1 MKNVKIK
8 KIQLLNFKGIR
19 TMEVEFAGAVTSIYG
34 RNASGKST
42 IFDAFTWLLFGKN
55 SDDKAKFN
63 IKTLNAQG
71 EVIERLPHEVTAVLE
86 VDGKE
91 VRLTKRLKE
100 KWTKKKGSSTEE
112 FTGNEEERLY
122 NDVPM
127 SVKEWNEK
135 INGICSEDVFRM
147 ITNPLYFPTMQ
158 WQKQREAL
166 ISMAGDV
173 SIDDVIKTSPAE
185 FATLIDALNG
195 KTMEEFKREVIAKKK
210 RIKEDVDTIPARIN
224 ERMRDVNTTYDFNL
238 ITAILNHKLAKADE
252 VLEKLNDARK
262 MIIASGDADA
272 VADERKKLK
281 AEIAICKAKLEEQI
295 QSAYTAQLNR
305 HIKCKTEL
313 ANAEIKMQYTDTQI
327 HHTESELAYLKSRR
341 AELLARYKQLK
352 SQTLQ
357 FSDDDVF
364 VCPTCGRPLDAEQR
378 WQKQQEM
385 IQNFNNSRSKN
396 IEENIAE
403 GKKIKEQ
410 IDVNEVRLT
419 GLTNEKDVLTAQI
432 ERIKADMPEEPQP
445 LTKEDIDKMIV
456 KDEPYLRLCKRLADY
471 DKEHTAVTADNTLQ
485 EQINALS
492 QEHKT
497 LSDEI
502 AELKTQL
509 AIKEVNDANEKRIG
523 ELQEQLREA
532 SSELARLEG
541 LEFTI
546 QEFTKARITMLEE
559 RINALFSFVR
569 FKMFETQIN
578 GGEVETCKA
587 VVNGVP
593 FDDLNNAMK
602 INAGLDIINAICK
615 SLQITAPIF
624 IDNSES
630 VNKLTTTESQ
640 VIRLVVSE
648 DETLRIA

>member
-71 EVIERLPHEVTAVLE
+71 DVIEHLPHEVTAILE

-122 NDVPM
+122 NDVPC

-135 INGICSEDVFRM
+135 INNICSEDVFRM

-195 KTMEEFKREVIAKKK
+195 KTMEEFKREVVVKKK
-210 RIKEDVDTIPARIN
+210 RIKEEVDTLPSRID

-252 VLEKLNDARK
+252 VLEKLNNARK
-262 MIIASGDADA
+262 LIIAGSDADA

-295 QSAYTAQLNR
+295 QTAYTAQLNR

-327 HHTESELAYLKSRR
+327 HHTESELVYLKSRR

-385 IQNFNNSRSKN
+385 IFNFNNSRAKN
-396 IEENIAE
+396 IEENISE

-432 ERIKADMPEEPQP
+432 EKIKADMPEEPQP
-445 LTKEDIDKMIV
+445 LTREDIDKMIV
-456 KDEPYLRLCKRLADY
+456 RDEPYLRLCKRLADY

-509 AIKEVNDANEKRIG
+509 AIKDVNDANEKRIG

-546 QEFTKARITMLEE
+546 QEFTKVRITMLEE
-559 RINALFSFVR
+559 RINAMFSFVR